1 MKKSTQNT
9 LLILTGVLAVGAAG
23 LVAWNMFGRQDQS
36 RQVEPNP
43 STGGSTYP
51 NPNPNPNKGGSYNPI
66 TGEGSYSDGEDKSWY
81 DPNWEDKIKNWWDQ
95 FATADD
101 NDPGDPP
108 EPKTGGYNPI
118 TGEGS
123 YS

>member
-23 LVAWNMFGRQDQS
+23 LVAWNMFGRQDS
-36 RQVEPNP
+36 RQVEPKP
-43 STGGSTYP
+43 STGGSNYP
-51 NPNPNPNKGGSYNPI
+51 DPNPNKGGSYNPI
-66 TGEGSYSDGEDKSWY
+66 TGEGSYSNGDDDSWY
-81 DPNWEDKIKNWWDQ
+81 DPNWEDKIKNWWNQ
-95 FATADD
+95 FVTPDK
-101 NDPGDPP
+101 DPGDPP
-108 EPKTGGYNPI
+108 EPKTGGGYNPI